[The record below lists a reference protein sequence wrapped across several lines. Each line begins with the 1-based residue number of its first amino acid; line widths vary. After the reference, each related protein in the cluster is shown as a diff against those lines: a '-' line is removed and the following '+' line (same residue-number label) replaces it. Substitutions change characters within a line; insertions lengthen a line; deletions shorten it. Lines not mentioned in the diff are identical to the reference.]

1 MSDQAQGDHREL
13 ESIQR
18 QLADTRQHIAELE
31 ALISDLPEIYERK
44 FEQQLQPLL
53 EQERLLLQQNL
64 LLRDQLQRALPGTAS
79 QLLLAPAPVQ
89 APAPPTQAP
98 ATPGQEGAALGP
110 GVGTGPLQPPAQPQP
125 GQTPSLPSRNAPNRP
140 RGLAKGSRAAGPS
153 GSGAGKC
160 CFRTWPGTRATA
172 TALPAGP
179 GGHGCCPRRLWP
191 PPAAAGTRKFPANR
205 RCPEVNP
212 GISPS
217 TSLSRPQPWL
227 RAGLHRP
234 TSRASSRHGAAGD
247 RQGLQLD

>member
-13 ESIQR
+13 EAIQR

-125 GQTPSLPSRNAPNRP
+125 AQPPASLAERPQPPQGPRQGLPSRRAQRVRGREVLLQDLARNQGDSNRVTGWPWWP
-140 RGLAKGSRAAGPS
+140 RL
-153 GSGAGKC
+153 
-160 CFRTWPGTRATA
+160 
-172 TALPAGP
+172 LP
-179 GGHGCCPRRLWP
+179 
-191 PPAAAGTRKFPANR
+191 
-205 RCPEVNP
+205 
-212 GISPS
+212 
-217 TSLSRPQPWL
+217 
-227 RAGLHRP
+227 
-234 TSRASSRHGAAGD
+234 
-247 RQGLQLD
+247 